1 MLADL
6 LITDEAINTGTH
18 SLTGCTIQAIAGPT
32 DNYMSVK
39 LPRPFPVAYTK
50 YTDED

>member
-6 LITDEAINTGTH
+6 LITDENQVINSGTH
-18 SLTGCTIQAIAGPT
+18 SLTGCTIQAKTGPT

-39 LPRPFPVAYTK
+39 
-50 YTDED
+50 